1 MSKQSNN
8 SVNYNDIPKTL
19 DDHIFYGLKLD
30 EHQKKFR
37 DAIWNPEK
45 IAVIC
50 NSRSGTG
57 KSTIAIATA
66 NLLYQYGLYNGIVYI
81 ISPVMEQRQ
90 GFLPG
95 GETEKNAPYMQP
107 LVDALLTIG
116 VDPTQAIIS
125 DENIMSQKR
134 GDAYIKF
141 TADTFLRGV
150 NFENKVVIIEE
161 TQNFYG
167 DLLKK
172 TLTRIHDN
180 SKVIMIGHVGQIDL
194 VKNPERSGFIKYI
207 NAFKEA
213 NDPRV
218 EICELIK
225 NYRGWFSTFCDNVE
239 L

>member
-45 IAVIC
+45 MAVIC
-50 NSRSGTG
+50 NSKAGTG
-57 KSTIAIATA
+57 KSAIAIATA

-81 ISPVMEQRQ
+81 VSPVMEQRQ

-95 GETEKNAPYMQP
+95 GESEKNAPYMQP

-116 VDPTQAIIS
+116 VDPAQAIIS
-125 DENIMSQKR
+125 DDNIMSQKK

-150 NFENKVVIIEE
+150 NFENKVIIIDEA
-161 TQNFYG
+161 QNFYG

-172 TLTRIHDN
+172 TLTRIHM
-180 SKVIMIGHVGQIDL
+180 SCKVILIGHVGQVDIISH
-194 VKNPERSGFIKYI
+194 PERSGFIKYI
-207 NAFKEA
+207 KAFEKA

-218 EICELIK
+218 EICELVK